1 MSFLRERYH
10 RRIAI
15 RFKKWIVSSFF
26 IISSIYTSAQ
36 TEFPNEFIMHLR
48 LHSGMITYKKPA
60 ADIFVGGLQLVP
72 QVTLVE
78 HRLRGGL
85 VAGGFYANSDL
96 HGLLGPTI
104 SLKLTE
110 FKGGYF
116 GSIGNVHL
124 NLDHLWGTDEQR
136 LAGAGINL
144 DLLNKLVVSLMAHRD
159 YRLNNWWI
167 QSGIAFRLSKV
178 KQPKETFPN

>member
-1 MSFLRERYH
+1 MSFLRESLNQRLTNQ
-10 RRIAI
+10 
-15 RFKKWIVSSFF
+15 FKQFLLSGLLLIT
-26 IISSIYTSAQ
+26 SIYTSAQ
-36 TEFPNEFIMHLR
+36 AEFPNEFIMHLR

-60 ADIFVGGLQLVP
+60 PDIFVGGLQLVP

-78 HRLRGGL
+78 HSLRGGL
-85 VAGGFYANSDL
+85 VAGGFYTNSDIY
-96 HGLLGPTI
+96 GLLGPTV

-116 GSIGNVHL
+116 GSIGNIHL
-124 NLDHLWGTDEQR
+124 NVDHLWGTGEQR

-144 DLLNKLVVSLMAHRD
+144 DLLNKLVISLMAHRD

-178 KQPKETFPN
+178 KQPKEIFPN

>member
-1 MSFLRERYH
+1 MSFLCESYNQRF
-10 RRIAI
+10 ASL
-15 RFKKWIVSSFF
+15 FKKGLLSGLIFLTCF
-26 IISSIYTSAQ
+26 YTSAQ
-36 TEFPNEFIMHLR
+36 TEFPNEFIMHVR

-72 QVTLVE
+72 QATLIE
-78 HRLRGGL
+78 HKLRGGL
-85 VAGGFYANSDL
+85 IADGFYTNKDI

-110 FKGGYF
+110 FKGGFF
-116 GSIGNVHL
+116 GSLGNLHL
-124 NLDHLWGTDEQR
+124 NVDHLWGTDEQR

-159 YRLNNWWI
+159 YNLNHWWI

>member
-1 MSFLRERYH
+1 MSFAPGYRKRLSQIH
-10 RRIAI
+10 W
-15 RFKKWIVSSFF
+15 KKNFFFLFFFVSFLNVSG
-26 IISSIYTSAQ
+26 Q
-36 TEFPNEFIMHLR
+36 TEFPREFIMHAR
-48 LHSGMITYKKPA
+48 LHSGMITNKKPVP
-60 ADIFVGGLQLVP
+60 DIFVGGLQLVP
-72 QVTLVE
+72 QFTLVE
-78 HRLRGGL
+78 HTLRGGL
-85 VAGGFYANSDL
+85 VAGGFYTNSDI
-96 HGLLGPTI
+96 HGLIGPTI

-116 GSIGNVHL
+116 GSLGNLHL
-124 NLDHLWGTDEQR
+124 NVDHLWGTDDQH

-167 QSGIAFRLSKV
+167 QSGIAFRISKV

>member
-1 MSFLRERYH
+1 MSFLRECYN
-10 RRIAI
+10 RRMELLI
-15 RFKKWIVSSFF
+15 KKGCLLNFL
-26 IISSIYTSAQ
+26 IITSIYTSAQ

-60 ADIFVGGLQLVP
+60 PDIFVGGLQLVP

-78 HRLRGGL
+78 HTLRGGM
-85 VAGGFYANSDL
+85 VAGGFYANSDI

-116 GSIGNVHL
+116 GSIANVHL

-159 YRLNNWWI
+159 YRLNHWWI
-167 QSGIAFRLSKV
+167 QSGISFRLSKV

>member
-1 MSFLRERYH
+1 MSFLRECYYQRSLLLLK
-10 RRIAI
+10 RGSLLSL
-15 RFKKWIVSSFF
+15 FFFSF
-26 IISSIYTSAQ
+26 IYSSAQ
-36 TEFPNEFIMHLR
+36 TEFPKEFIMHLR

-78 HRLRGGL
+78 HTLRGGL
-85 VAGGFYANSDL
+85 VAGGFYANSDV
-96 HGLLGPTI
+96 HGILGPTI

-110 FKGGYF
+110 FKGGFF
-116 GSIGNVHL
+116 GSIGNVHI
-124 NLDHLWGTDEQR
+124 NVDHLWGTDEQR
-136 LAGAGINL
+136 LAGGGLNL
-144 DLLNKLVVSLMAHRD
+144 DLLNKLVVSIMAHRD
-159 YRLNNWWI
+159 YRLNHWWV